1 MNRNQIANQMLAF
14 KKFAFDNTCNVVALF
29 QEQTEKMLNFYL
41 DQATFLPKE
50 NKKMLTGWLD
60 ATKTGRELFKKMMD
74 DGFKITESYF
84 I

>member
-14 KKFAFDNTCNVVALF
+14 KKFAFDNTCNTMALF

-41 DQATFLPKE
+41 DQATFLPRE
-50 NKKMLTGWLD
+50 SKKMLTEWLN
-60 ATKTGRELFKKMMD
+60 ASRTGREFFKKFME
-74 DGFKITESYF
+74 DGFKIAESYF